1 MMKSQ
6 EIMKQLNEE
15 NQYRHKG
22 KARIRYIEEE
32 ITVTQSKIDKR
43 LCEEWSLPSNY

>member
-1 MMKSQ
+1 MSDKV
-6 EIMKQLNEE
+6 
-15 NQYRHKG
+15 
-22 KARIRYIEEE
+22 RYIEEE

>member
-1 MMKSQ
+1 MYMQGLSTTATW
-6 EIMKQLNEE
+6 IAHIND
-15 NQYRHKG
+15 KG
-22 KARIRYIEEE
+22 EKEIRYIEEE